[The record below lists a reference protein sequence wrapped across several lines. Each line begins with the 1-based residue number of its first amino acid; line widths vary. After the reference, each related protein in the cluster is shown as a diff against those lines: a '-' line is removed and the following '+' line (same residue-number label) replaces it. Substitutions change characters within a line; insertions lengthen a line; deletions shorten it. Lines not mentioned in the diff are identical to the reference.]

1 MNYQM
6 MFKNY
11 ILFAL
16 ILLYSNVNA
25 QLEGGERIR
34 ELNHGWKFSKDLKQ
48 TGMERSQFDDSAWR
62 VVDIPH
68 DWSIEDLP
76 NQSEAVVGPFDKN
89 AVSGFNTG
97 FTVGGTAWYRKSFQ
111 LNRADN
117 GKTVYLCF
125 DGVYMNSDVWIN
137 GHHLGNRPNGYTP
150 FYYDLTTYLNES
162 GKDNIIAVEVKN
174 EGVNS
179 RWYSGSG
186 ITREVWLE
194 VVPTVHIDLW
204 GVFVTTPTVRKDLA
218 DVLLSVTINN
228 SENKDK
234 TVDLEVELIDPEGEI
249 VATTRS
255 SVQTVANKKSTV
267 EKLLTVSNPALWCP
281 DSPNMYQARVSLKEK
296 KKNSDT
302 VIIPFGIREV
312 KVDAESGLT
321 INGVP
326 TLLYGGCIH
335 HDNGPI
341 GAIDIERAVERKLEI
356 LKANGFN
363 AVRTAHNPFSRTFL
377 NVCDRL
383 GMLVMDE
390 AFDMWNSKKT
400 EDDYSQYFQ
409 EWHQQ
414 DLTNILMRDRNHPS
428 VIFWSIGNEIRERV
442 DSLGYATR
450 HQLKE
455 IVKSI
460 DSTRFVTEGINRT
473 PKWEKKT
480 PEAFSVLDV
489 CGYNYQWTRF
499 EEDHEK
505 HPDRVMVTTESY
517 PNKAHE
523 AWSFVEKYPY
533 VIGDFVWTA
542 VDYMGEAGLG
552 VSEIFDEPGH
562 RTTIEWP
569 MYNANCGDIDLI
581 GNKKPQS
588 YYRDVVW
595 GRSKVELFV
604 RKPVPQGKDEFVS
617 WWGWPDVHRS
627 WSWPGAESDTLQ
639 VDVYSLAT
647 EIKLF
652 LNGGEITEQ
661 RKPQEGIT
669 FSFRVPYA
677 PGELIAKAYENGK
690 EVGNAKLKTVGKPAA
705 IRLTSDREVIAA
717 DKLDLAY
724 ISVEVVDEEGHIIP
738 YADNLEI
745 NFELAGDAEL
755 TAVGNSNFKG
765 VASMR
770 QPVVKVFHGRAL
782 AVVKSIGKPGK
793 VVLKATSK
801 GLKSDEAQLLIQ

>member
-1 MNYQM
+1 MK
-6 MFKNY
+6 FKHFV
-11 ILFAL
+11 LFAL
-16 ILLYSNVNA
+16 ILLSGNVNA
-25 QLEGGERIR
+25 QVEGRERIR
-34 ELNHGWKFSKDLKQ
+34 ELNHGWRFSKDFNQ
-48 TGMERSQFDDSAWR
+48 TGMERPQFDDSAWR
-62 VVDIPH
+62 IVDIPH

-76 NQSEAVVGPFDKN
+76 NQSDSVVGPFDKN

-111 LNRADN
+111 LNRVDK
-117 GKTVYLCF
+117 GKIVYLCF

-150 FYYDLTTYLNES
+150 FYYDLTPYLNES
-162 GKDNIIAVEVKN
+162 GKDKIIAVEVKN
-174 EGVNS
+174 EGINS

-194 VVPTVHIDLW
+194 VVPTVHIDVW
-204 GVFVTTPTVRKDLA
+204 GVFVTTPTVRKDIA

-228 SENKDK
+228 SEEKDK
-234 TVDLEVELIDPEGEI
+234 TVDLEIELIDAKGEI
-249 VATTRS
+249 VATS
-255 SVQTVANKKSTV
+255 ENSVQTVANKKSVV
-267 EKLLTVSNPALWCP
+267 EKLLTVSNPVLWCP
-281 DSPNMYQARVSLKEK
+281 DSPNMYQARVRIKEK

-302 VIIPFGIREV
+302 VIIPFGIRDV
-312 KVDAESGLT
+312 NVNAENGLT
-321 INGVP
+321 INGIP
-326 TLLYGGCIH
+326 TLLHGGCIH

-356 LKANGFN
+356 LKASGFN

-377 NVCDRL
+377 NVCDRM

-390 AFDMWNSKKT
+390 AFDMWNNKKT

-409 EWHQQ
+409 EWYKR
-414 DLTNILMRDRNHPS
+414 DLTNILLRDRNHPS

-473 PKWEKKT
+473 PKWEKRT
-480 PEAFSVLDV
+480 PEAFADLDV
-489 CGYNYQWTRF
+489 CGYNYQWNRF

-505 HPDRVMVTTESY
+505 YPDRVMVTTESY
-517 PNKAHE
+517 PNQADQ
-523 AWSFVEKYPY
+523 AWPFVEKLPN

-552 VSEIFDEPGH
+552 VSEFFNEPGK

-595 GRSKVELFV
+595 GRSKIEMFV
-604 RKPVPQGKDEFVS
+604 RKPIPDGQYEFES

-627 WSWPGAESDTLQ
+627 WSWPGMDGDSLQ
-639 VDVYSLAT
+639 VEVYTSCET
-647 EIKLF
+647 VKLF
-652 LNGGEITEQ
+652 LNGQEIAKQ
-661 RKPQEGIT
+661 QKPDDGIT
-669 FSFRVPYA
+669 VSFKLPYQQGKLLA
-677 PGELIAKAYENGK
+677 IGYNNGK
-690 EVGNAKLKTVGKPAA
+690 QISSTELVTTGKPVA
-705 IRLTSDREVIAA
+705 IRLVADRSTIKADRNDLSYVRVEVIDA
-717 DKLDLAY
+717 DGKVVPYVND
-724 ISVEVVDEEGHIIP
+724 IEVEFFVSGNG
-738 YADNLEI
+738 A
-745 NFELAGDAEL
+745 LAG
-755 TAVGNSNFKG
+755 VGNSNF
-765 VASMR
+765 VDVSSMQQFR
-770 QPVVKVFHGRAL
+770 KKVFHGKAL
-782 AVVKSIGKPGK
+782 AIVRPKGGSGTI
-793 VVLKATSK
+793 VLNAKAD
-801 GLKSDEAQLLIQ
+801 GLKSDSIEIKAR

>member
-1 MNYQM
+1 MK
-6 MFKNY
+6 FKN
-11 ILFAL
+11 IVLFAL
-16 ILLYSNVNA
+16 MLLYSNVNA
-25 QLEGGERIR
+25 QIGGGSRIH
-34 ELNHGWKFSKDLKQ
+34 ELNQGWRFSKDLKQ
-48 TGMERSQFDDSAWR
+48 IGMNHLQFDDSSWR
-62 VVDIPH
+62 VVQIPH

-76 NQSEAVVGPFDKN
+76 NQSDTVVGPFAKN

-97 FTVGGTAWYRKSFQ
+97 FTMGGTAWYRKHFK
-111 LNRADN
+111 LD
-117 GKTVYLCF
+117 KKEKDKLVYLCF
-125 DGVYMNSDVWIN
+125 DGIYMNSDVWIN
-137 GHHLGNRPNGYTP
+137 GHHLGNHPNGYTP
-150 FYYDLTTYLNES
+150 FYYDVTSYLSET
-162 GKDNIIAVEVKN
+162 GEDNLIAVEVKN

-186 ITREVWLE
+186 IAREAWLE
-194 VVPTVHIDLW
+194 IVPTVHVDVW
-204 GVFVTTPTVRKDLA
+204 GVYVTTPIVGKNKA
-218 DVLLSVTINN
+218 DVQADVTINN
-228 SENKDK
+228 QDNEDK
-234 TVDLEVELIDPEGEI
+234 TVNLVIELIDSKGKI
-249 VATTRS
+249 VATTDTP
-255 SVQTVANKKSTV
+255 VQTVAKKKTTV
-267 EKLLTVSNPALWCP
+267 TKLLTVSNPDLW
-281 DSPNMYQARVSLKEK
+281 SPKSPSMYRARVRIVEK
-296 KKNSDT
+296 KKNSDS
-302 VIIPFGIREV
+302 VSVPFGIREI
-312 KVDAESGLT
+312 KVDAANGLL

-377 NVCDRL
+377 NVCDRM

-390 AFDMWNSKKT
+390 AFDMWNNKKT

-409 EWHQQ
+409 EWHEA

-473 PKWEKKT
+473 PKWERRT
-480 PEAFSVLDV
+480 PEAFADLDV

-505 HPDRVMVTTESY
+505 YPNRVMVTTESY
-517 PNKAHE
+517 PNQADE
-523 AWSFVEKYPY
+523 AWSYVEKYPY

-552 VSEIFDEPGH
+552 VSEVFDESGH

-595 GRSKVELFV
+595 GRSKVEMFV
-604 RKPVPQGKDEFVS
+604 RKPVPQGKEEFIS
-617 WWGWPDVHRS
+617 WWGWPDVHHS
-627 WSWPGAESDTLQ
+627 WSWPGMEGDTLQ
-639 VDVYSLAT
+639 VDVYSLAS

-652 LNGGEITEQ
+652 LNGKEIMKGQ
-661 RKPQEGIT
+661 KPQEGIT
-669 FSFRVPYA
+669 FSFRVPYVA
-677 PGELIAKAYENGK
+677 GELVAKAYENEK
-690 EVGNAKLKTVGKPAA
+690 EVGIAKLKTTGMPAA
-705 IRLTSDREVIAA
+705 IRLTPDRHTIAA

-724 ISVEVVDEEGHIIP
+724 ISVEVVDGEGHIIP
-738 YADNLEI
+738 YADDISI
-745 NFELAGDAEL
+745 NFELIGDAEL
-755 TAVGNSNFKG
+755 AAVGNSNFKG

-782 AVVKSIGKPGK
+782 AVVRSTGMPGR

-801 GLKSDEAQLLIQ
+801 ELNAGEVNLFIK